1 MFNEKYSHGKKF
13 NYDSSKNEFISL
25 KEYTTK
31 FPGVIRVWGLMTY
44 EGKKGMRCALIT
56 DGYNVNLPEHLLKDV
71 ESIMATPDEVAAIN
85 EGKWYFCKYKSDAK
99 KKIYFT
105 KYKSDANLVIY
116 FSKYKSD
123 AGWKNK
129 SKQHLM
135 Y

>member
-13 NYDSSKNEFISL
+13 NFDSSKNVFISL

-44 EGKKGMRCALIT
+44 EGKKGLRCALIT

-85 EGKWYFCKYKSDAK
+85 EGKCGFTVSSYED
-99 KKIYFT
+99 T
-105 KYKSDANLVIY
+105 KYGNGTCYTGSFCDV
-116 FSKYKSD
+116 
-123 AGWKNK
+123 
-129 SKQHLM
+129 
-135 Y
+135 

>member
-1 MFNEKYSHGKKF
+1 MHNEIKIINFATEKDITHKILEIMKRL
-13 NYDSSKNEFISL
+13 FISML
-25 KEYTTK
+25 MVMAVTAIKAQAVYSCEYTSD
-31 FPGVIRVWGLMTY
+31 
-44 EGKKGMRCALIT
+44 A
-56 DGYNVNLPEHLLKDV
+56 DV
-71 ESIMATPDEVAAIN
+71 KVYVSDYKSDADLVVYKCDYKSDARGN
-85 EGKWYFCKYKSDAK
+85 EGLWYFCKYKSDAK

-105 KYKSDANLVIY
+105 KYKSDAHLVIY